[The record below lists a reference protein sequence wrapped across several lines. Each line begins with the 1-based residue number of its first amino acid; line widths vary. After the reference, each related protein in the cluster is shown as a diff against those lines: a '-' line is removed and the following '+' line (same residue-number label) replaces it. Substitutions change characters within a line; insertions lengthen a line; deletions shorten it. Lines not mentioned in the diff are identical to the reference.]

1 MKACEIYKT
10 GENEGKEKHV
20 PEIEI
25 CKAEGKSG
33 KDIVKIIVGK
43 EISHPNTVEHHIAW
57 AQLMGVKENGMVIDL
72 GKINFAPSFT
82 EPSADFHIP
91 LSEFKSIIATSYC
104 NLHGIWENSI
114 DL

>member
-1 MKACEIYKT
+1 MAFGDILKNKDY
-10 GENEGKEKHV
+10 GGKEKHV
-20 PEIEI
+20 PTIEI
-25 CKAEGKSG
+25 GKG
-33 KDIVKIIVGK
+33 KGTDGADVITVLVGK
-43 EISHPNTVEHHIAW
+43 EVAHPNTVEHHIAW

-104 NLHGIWENSI
+104 NLHGIWENSM